1 MRAVSL
7 FTIISSRLRSA
18 LSRRPE
24 GRASGWMSSI
34 VARLHVPGALAR
46 RSPAPGAS
54 WRHRAEHLARGA
66 AVVRRSA
73 AAVAV
78 EARHRAADAPVRPLA
93 MTAAGLAAGA
103 GLMYYLDPVGGRR
116 RRALVRDRLAHLR
129 RIATRTVPETFR
141 RRGRFLGGVAQ
152 GVRHDAAELMPHHHA
167 RVGDDTL
174 VARVRS
180 EVLRDERYKAGE
192 IHVDA
197 YEGCVTLRGQ
207 LEAEADIR
215 DIIERTRRVEGV
227 SEVRSYLHLPGT
239 PPPNKADAW
248 NGHVP
253 AHLVR

>member
-1 MRAVSL
+1 MRAVNV
-7 FTIISSRLRSA
+7 FTIFSKLSSA
-18 LSRRPE
+18 LGRRPE
-24 GRASGWMSSI
+24 PRASRWMPSI
-34 VARLHVPGALAR
+34 VTRLHVPGMPGR
-46 RSPAPGAS
+46 RSRARGAS
-54 WRHRAEHLARGA
+54 LRHRAEHLAQGV

-73 AAVAV
+73 VAAAAEV
-78 EARHRAADAPVRPLA
+78 RHRASAAPVRPLA
-93 MTAAGLAAGA
+93 ITAAGLAAGA
-103 GLMYYLDPVGGRR
+103 SLMYYLDPAAGRR
-116 RRALVRDRLAHLR
+116 RRARVRDRLAHVR

-141 RRGRFLGGVAQ
+141 RRGRFLGGVAK

-207 LEAEADIR
+207 LEQEADIR
-215 DIIERTRRVEGV
+215 DIVDRTRRVEGV

-239 PPPNKADAW
+239 PPPNKAEAY